1 MSSNKNLFHE
11 TLSLPDHAQI
21 FVLRLH
27 QIQQYF
33 NLTVDQLAE
42 KLQIPDP
49 EFEKLLAGQEVS
61 ISLLLQVM
69 DQLKNR
75 LRLDYN
81 WFIHFDL
88 FAVPD
93 LSQELNDLLYARDI
107 QSLRDHARRDSLRI
121 NIHAFVDELFQFDS
135 TKDGVFRVNAH
146 ASMQPSVP
154 PLVSPLNLTI
164 QP

>member
-1 MSSNKNLFHE
+1 
-11 TLSLPDHAQI
+11 
-21 FVLRLH
+21 
-27 QIQQYF
+27 
-33 NLTVDQLAE
+33 
-42 KLQIPDP
+42 
-49 EFEKLLAGQEVS
+49 
-61 ISLLLQVM
+61 M